1 MANELFGARDTY
13 SGVAGLRKL
22 DIRDD
27 ILRYDPN
34 LAPLTV
40 ISGRLDSKPTV
51 NPEFKWYEKDR
62 PTRRTTTTSTG
73 TGTTLTMADQ
83 GLFQEHDI
91 WKNTVT
97 GENMRVVSTAGTSG
111 SGVVTFVRGA
121 SPVACTSGDEFL
133 RVGAAQQEGDTS
145 KPPRSYNPTSVTNY
159 TQITRTPYAATRTW
173 QQSER
178 LLRGTDWQEI
188 ADDAMR
194 EHLLDLEASKLWGV
208 PREITT
214 GEHPRRE
221 TGGAYYFID
230 TNVTDMGGAMTEA
243 EFFDAFGDVF
253 RHGSTTKTA
262 FSGTL
267 PISVINGYA
276 RGKLEVVQADND
288 DTYGV
293 SISKFRQAGMTLNFV
308 MHRLLDDSTTYEN
321 DILILDFNPD
331 GKNLI
336 RQRYLTGG
344 DYGSSNTHVREH
356 IEENDRDGRKDEV
369 LTEDGLEFGLEKA
382 HALFTNITS

>member
-13 SGVAGLRKL
+13 TGVAGLRKL
-22 DIRDD
+22 DIREDL
-27 ILRYDPN
+27 LRYDAD

-62 PTRRTTTTSTG
+62 PTRRTTTTTTG
-73 TGTTLTMADQ
+73 TGTALTMADQ
-83 GLFQEHDI
+83 GLFAEHDI
-91 WKNTVT
+91 WRNTVT
-97 GENMRVVSTAGTSG
+97 GENVRVVSTAGTSG
-111 SGVVTFVRGA
+111 SGVVTVVRGA
-121 SPVACTSGDEFL
+121 TPVACSSGDEFI
-133 RVGAAQQEGDTS
+133 RVGTAQQEGDTS
-145 KPPRSYNPTSVTNY
+145 KPPRSYNPSAITNY

-173 QQSER
+173 QQSET
-178 LLRGTDWQEI
+178 LLRGSDWSEI

-194 EHLLDLEASKLWGV
+194 EHLLDLESSKLWGV

-221 TGGAYYFID
+221 TGGAYHFID

-243 EFFDAFGDVF
+243 EFFDAFGDTF
-253 RHGSTTKTA
+253 RYGSSSKFA

-267 PISVINGYA
+267 PIAVVNGYA
-276 RGKLEVVQADND
+276 RGKLEVVQADDD

-293 SISKFRQAGMTLNFV
+293 SISKYRQAGMTLNFV
-308 MHRLLDDSTTYEN
+308 HHKLMDDSTTYEN
-321 DILILDFNPD
+321 DILILDFVQD
-331 GKNLI
+331 GKSLI
-336 RQRYLTGG
+336 RQRYLTGAE
-344 DYGSSNTHVREH
+344 YGSSNTHVREH

-369 LTEDGLEFGLEKA
+369 LTEDGLEFGLEKS
-382 HALFTNITS
+382 HALFWNITG